1 MKEILFLSPR
11 LPFPIVGGDKLK
23 AYNTIKYLAKKH
35 KVTLVS
41 FFQGE
46 QNKMPEYIKEL
57 ENIGIEVFVLPLSP
71 ISAGISILPRI
82 FKNIPLEV
90 LYYTQKNFQKIVDEL
105 LHARKFDV
113 IFSFFMRTAEYIKN
127 SKIPKILMCEDCRT
141 LYQKRSA
148 DNSKNL
154 IQKIIRNWE
163 YRKLLIYE
171 PKIVDFFD
179 VVTLVTHRDIAEMQK
194 LNNKPYYEL
203 LTNGVDINKFV
214 PGENN
219 SRSKNTILF
228 AGKLDVW
235 ANELMVQK
243 IINNI
248 FPIIQQKVPD
258 VNLNIVGA
266 SPPSSIITLAR
277 SNNQIRLI
285 ANVPDMLPHLQTA
298 TLFLHPHAGGSG
310 IQNKLLEAMAA
321 GCPVVTTSTGNQGIE
336 AINGESVLL
345 GRNNEELAEHAINL
359 LLDNNLAEKISAN
372 ARKLIVDTHS
382 WDAVLSA
389 TDKIFDYLDEIF

>member
-105 LHARKFDV
+105 LHTRKFDV
-113 IFSFFMRTAEYIKN
+113 VFSFFMRTAEYIKN

-163 YRKLLIYE
+163 YRKTFIYE
-171 PKIVDFFD
+171 
-179 VVTLVTHRDIAEMQK
+179 R
-194 LNNKPYYEL
+194 
-203 LTNGVDINKFV
+203 
-214 PGENN
+214 N
-219 SRSKNTILF
+219 SRF
-228 AGKLDVW
+228 
-235 ANELMVQK
+235 
-243 IINNI
+243 
-248 FPIIQQKVPD
+248 F
-258 VNLNIVGA
+258 
-266 SPPSSIITLAR
+266 
-277 SNNQIRLI
+277 
-285 ANVPDMLPHLQTA
+285 
-298 TLFLHPHAGGSG
+298 
-310 IQNKLLEAMAA
+310 
-321 GCPVVTTSTGNQGIE
+321 
-336 AINGESVLL
+336 
-345 GRNNEELAEHAINL
+345 
-359 LLDNNLAEKISAN
+359 
-372 ARKLIVDTHS
+372 
-382 WDAVLSA
+382 
-389 TDKIFDYLDEIF
+389 